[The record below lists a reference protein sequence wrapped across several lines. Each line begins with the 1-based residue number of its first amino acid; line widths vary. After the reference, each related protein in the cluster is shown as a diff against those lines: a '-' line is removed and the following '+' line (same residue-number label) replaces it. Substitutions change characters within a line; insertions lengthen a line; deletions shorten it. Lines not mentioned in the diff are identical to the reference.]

1 MSTARPVEGFFR
13 RLRWAADGIL
23 IAILLLVPW
32 IEIAGEPLVRFDVPA
47 RKFHVFGLVIFPQ
60 ELYFLWLIVIGLALS
75 LFFFTALAGRLW
87 CGWACPQT
95 VITDVYDAIAR
106 FLQGWS
112 RGMPPDAVAVWRKLA
127 THAVWLLLAA
137 VLGFHLVAYFVSPW
151 QLLAGASAGA
161 LTPTVTG
168 FLLVSTTLAY
178 LDFAFVRQT
187 FCKYLCPYARF
198 QGVLFDSDTL
208 VIGYDARRGE
218 PRGKLGKATG
228 DCVDCGLCV
237 AVCPTGIDIR
247 KGLQY
252 ECIAC
257 THCIDACNGVMEKV
271 GRPANLIGYRSLVG
285 LERLRPVRILRPRV
299 LIYGALLALVGG
311 SFAWALGVRE
321 PLDLQVAHN
330 ASVLFGTTADGRP
343 SNAFVLHIQNRD
355 REDHDFRLRL
365 EAPEGFELLA
375 GQNPLRVDA
384 LTSVEAR
391 VFVVAERDD
400 DEEHDDDHDRPRRGA
415 LRFVLERVD
424 EPTQSLARDARFV
437 FAPGA
442 AHAD

>member
-1 MSTARPVEGFFR
+1 VWTARPVRGFFR

-32 IEIAGEPLVRFDVPA
+32 IEIGGEPLVRFDVPA

-106 FLQGWS
+106 FIQGWS
-112 RGMPPDAVAVWRKLA
+112 RGAPPTRVAGWRKLA
-127 THAVWLLLAA
+127 THAVWVLLAA
-137 VLGFHLVAYFVSPW
+137 LLGFHLVAYFVSPER
-151 QLLAGASAGA
+151 LLTGALAGS
-161 LTPTVTG
+161 LTPAVTG
-168 FLLVSTTLAY
+168 FLLASTTLAY
-178 LDFAFVRQT
+178 LDFAVVRQT

-208 VIGYDARRGE
+208 VIGYDTRRGE

-247 KGLQY
+247 QGLQY

-257 THCIDACNGVMEKV
+257 THCIDACNGVMEQI

-285 LERLRPVRILRPRV
+285 LERLRPVRIVRPRV
-299 LIYGALLALVGG
+299 VVYGALLALVVTT
-311 SFAWALGVRE
+311 FAWALEARV
-321 PLDLQVAHN
+321 PFDLQVAHN
-330 ASVLFGTTADGRP
+330 ASVLFGATADGQP

-355 REDHDFRLRL
+355 REDHAFRIRL
-365 EAPEGFELLA
+365 EAPERFELLV
-375 GQNPLRVDA
+375 GQNPVEVAA
-384 LTSVEAR
+384 LSSLETR
-391 VFVVAERDD
+391 VFVVAGEG
-400 DEEHDDDHDRPRRGA
+400 EDHGGPRPGA
-415 LRFVLERVD
+415 LRFVLER
-424 EPTQSLARDARFV
+424 EDAPSHPIVREASFV

-442 AHAD
+442 AGGR

>member
-1 MSTARPVEGFFR
+1 MWTARPVTGFFR
-13 RLRWAADGIL
+13 RLRWAADAIL

-47 RKFHVFGLVIFPQ
+47 RRFHVFGLVIFPQ

-95 VITDVYDAIAR
+95 VITDVYDAVAR
-106 FLQGWS
+106 FIQGWS
-112 RGMPPDAVAVWRKLA
+112 RGAPPKRVAPWRKLA
-127 THAVWLLLAA
+127 THAVWLLLAGL
-137 VLGFHLVAYFVSPW
+137 LGFHLVAYFSAPA
-151 QLLAGASAGA
+151 QLLAAARAGT

-168 FLLVSTTLAY
+168 FFVVATALAY

-187 FCKYLCPYARF
+187 FCKFLCPYARF

-208 VIGYDARRGE
+208 VIGYDALRGE

-257 THCIDACNGVMEKV
+257 THCIDACNGVMEHV
-271 GRPANLIGYRSLVG
+271 RRPANLIGYRSLVG
-285 LERLRPVRILRPRV
+285 LERLRPVRLLRPRV
-299 LIYGALLALVGG
+299 VVYGSLLAAIGVG
-311 SFAWALGVRE
+311 FAWALEARE
-321 PLDLQVAHN
+321 PFDLQVAHN
-330 ASVLFGTTADGRP
+330 ASVLFGATADGRA

-355 REDHDFRLRL
+355 REDHAFRIRL
-365 EAPEGFELLA
+365 EAPERFELVA
-375 GQNPLRVDA
+375 GQNPVQVDA

-391 VFVVAERDD
+391 VFVVAGRR
-400 DEEHDDDHDRPRRGA
+400 DEELTPQASA
-415 LRFVLERVD
+415 LRFVLERED
-424 EPTQSLARDARFV
+424 APAQPLARAASFV
-437 FAPGA
+437 FAPGG
-442 AHAD
+442 AHGR

>member
-1 MSTARPVEGFFR
+1 MWTARPVEGFFR
-13 RLRWAADGIL
+13 RLRWAADGLL

-32 IEIAGEPLVRFDVPA
+32 IEISGEPLVRFDVPA

-75 LFFFTALAGRLW
+75 LFFFTALAGRVW

-95 VITDVYDAIAR
+95 VITDVYDGVAR
-106 FLQGWS
+106 FIQGWS
-112 RGMPPDAVAVWRKLA
+112 RGSPPKRVAMWRKLA
-127 THAVWLLLAA
+127 THAVWLVFAA
-137 VLGFHLVAYFVSPW
+137 VLGFHLVAYFTSPRW
-151 QLLAGASAGA
+151 LLAGAVAGT

-168 FLLVSTTLAY
+168 FFAVSSLLAY
-178 LDFAFVRQT
+178 LDFALVRQT

-218 PRGKLGKATG
+218 PRGKLGQATG

-257 THCIDACNGVMEKV
+257 THCIDACNGVMERV
-271 GRPANLIGYRSLVG
+271 GRPANLIGYRSLVS
-285 LERLRPVRILRPRV
+285 LERLRSVRIVRSRV
-299 LIYGALLALVGG
+299 VIYGALLALVGAG
-311 SFAWALGVRE
+311 FAWALGTRE

-330 ASVLFGTTADGRP
+330 ASSLYGATADGRP

-355 REDHDFRLRL
+355 REAHAFRIRI

-375 GQNPLRVDA
+375 GQNPLGVEA
-384 LTSVEAR
+384 LGSLEAR
-391 VFVVAERDD
+391 VFVVAGTSSEAQ
-400 DEEHDDDHDRPRRGA
+400 RPSA

-424 EPTQSLARDARFV
+424 EPGQRVARAANFV
-437 FAPGA
+437 FAPGIA
-442 AHAD
+442 RGR

>member
-1 MSTARPVEGFFR
+1 MWTARPVEGFFR

-75 LFFFTALAGRLW
+75 LFFFTTLAGRLW

-95 VITDVYDAIAR
+95 VITDVYDGIAR
-106 FLQGWS
+106 FIQGWS
-112 RGMPPDAVAVWRKLA
+112 RGAPPKQVAGWRKLA
-127 THAVWLLLAA
+127 THAVWILLAA
-137 VLGFHLVAYFVSPW
+137 LLGFHLVAYFVSPGR
-151 QLLAGASAGA
+151 LLEGALAGTLSPAA
-161 LTPTVTG
+161 TG

-178 LDFAFVRQT
+178 LDFALVRQT

-208 VIGYDARRGE
+208 VIGYDAKRGE
-218 PRGKLGKATG
+218 PRGKLGKAAG

-247 KGLQY
+247 KGLQL

-257 THCIDACNGVMEKV
+257 THCIDACNGVMESV

-285 LERLRPVRILRPRV
+285 LERLRPVRIVRPRV
-299 LIYGALLALVGG
+299 VVYGALLALVGAA
-311 SFAWALGVRE
+311 FAWALEVRE

-330 ASVLFGTTADGRP
+330 ASVLFGATADGRV
-343 SNAFVLHIQNRD
+343 SNSFSLHIENRD
-355 REDHDFRLRL
+355 REAHDFRIRL
-365 EAPEGFELLA
+365 QAPPGFELLV
-375 GQNPLRVDA
+375 GQNPLRVEA
-384 LTSVEAR
+384 LGSVQAQ
-391 VFVVAERDD
+391 VFVVSAAAGAGA
-400 DEEHDDDHDRPRRGA
+400 PLSA
-415 LRFVLERVD
+415 LRFVLERADQPERSV
-424 EPTQSLARDARFV
+424 ARTANFL
-437 FAPGA
+437 FAPGV
-442 AHAD
+442 ADGR

>member
-1 MSTARPVEGFFR
+1 MWTARPVEGFFR
-13 RLRWAADGIL
+13 RLRWAADGAL
-23 IAILLLVPW
+23 IAILLVIPW
-32 IEIAGEPLVRFDVPA
+32 IRIAGEPLVRFDVPA

-95 VITDVYDAIAR
+95 VITDVYDAVAR
-106 FLQGWS
+106 FIQGWS
-112 RGMPPDAVAVWRKLA
+112 RGAPPKQIAAWRQLA
-127 THAVWLLLAA
+127 THLVWMLFAA
-137 VLGFHLVAYFVSPW
+137 VLGFHLVAYF
-151 QLLAGASAGA
+151 AGPERLIQGAAAGT
-161 LTPTVTG
+161 LTPTLTG
-168 FLLVSTTLAY
+168 FFGVATTLAY

-198 QGVLFDSDTL
+198 QGVLFDADTL

-218 PRGKLGKATG
+218 PRGKLGKADG

-257 THCIDACNGVMEKV
+257 THCIDACNGVMQQV
-271 GRPANLIGYRSLVG
+271 GRAPNLIGYRSLVS
-285 LERLRPVRILRPRV
+285 LERLRSVRILRPRV
-299 LIYGALLALVGG
+299 VIYGALLALVGA
-311 SFAWALGVRE
+311 SFAWALGIRE

-330 ASVLFGTTADGRP
+330 ASVLFGSTADGRA

-355 REDHDFRLRL
+355 REDHDFRIRL
-365 EAPEGFELLA
+365 EAPDGFELLA

-384 LTSVEAR
+384 LSTVEAR
-391 VFVVAERDD
+391 VFVVASLHDVAEAH
-400 DEEHDDDHDRPRRGA
+400 EHGRPGA
-415 LRFVLERVD
+415 LRFRLERAD
-424 EPTQSLARDARFV
+424 QPAQSVARDARFV

>member
-1 MSTARPVEGFFR
+1 MWTARPVEGFFR

-32 IEIAGEPLVRFDVPA
+32 IEIGGEPLVRFDVPA

-60 ELYFLWLIVIGLALS
+60 ELYFLWLIVIGLALA

-95 VITDVYDAIAR
+95 VITDVYDGVAR
-106 FLQGWS
+106 FIQGWS
-112 RGMPPDAVAVWRKLA
+112 RGAPPNRVAPWRKLA
-127 THAVWLLLAA
+127 THVVWLLFAA
-137 VLGFHLVAYFVSPW
+137 GLGFHLVAYFASPW
-151 QLLAGASAGA
+151 RLLEAAFAGT

-168 FLLVSTTLAY
+168 FLVVSTTLAY
-178 LDFAFVRQT
+178 LDFAAVRQT

-208 VIGYDARRGE
+208 VIGYDSRRGE
-218 PRGKLGKATG
+218 PRGKLGRATG

-257 THCIDACNGVMEKV
+257 THCIDACNGVMRRLD
-271 GRPANLIGYRSLVG
+271 RPPNLIGYRSLVS
-285 LERLRPVRILRPRV
+285 LERLRSVRIVRPRV
-299 LIYGALLALVGG
+299 VIYGALLALVGG
-311 SFAWALGVRE
+311 SFAWALGARE

-330 ASVLFGTTADGRP
+330 MSVLFGSTADGRP

-355 REDHDFRLRL
+355 REDHDFRIRL

-384 LTSVEAR
+384 LVSLEAR
-391 VFVVAERDD
+391 VFVVAAKAGGAGRQS
-400 DEEHDDDHDRPRRGA
+400 A
-415 LRFVLERVD
+415 LRFVLERAD
-424 EPTQSLARDARFV
+424 EPGQSVAREASFV
-437 FAPGA
+437 FTPGVA
-442 AHAD
+442 REH